1 MTGSRFPMETEL
13 VYSSDSEEDPEDPAS
28 LQRDETYGRT
38 MKSLDATAGKNLISE
53 GNVPR

>member
-1 MTGSRFPMETEL
+1 METEL